1 MKMKSKSRNRAWGII
16 ASVIMVLPFLLGLGG
31 FATKASAEELAA
43 GQANLIL
50 HKKKMLTELNPT
62 IQNTGDV
69 MTEFEQYQDLGD
81 VEFKLYDAT
90 EEFYRLRADGKTVT
104 EAVKEIQ
111 DWKPT
116 DGPIASGTTDA
127 KGTLTFEVDKKIDG
141 KDAVYLIVESPKAG
155 VTLAANM
162 VVTFPVYQLKPDGSY
177 TDTEL
182 SEINLYPKNVVS
194 TPGSLIVT
202 KKGTADGKELNGA
215 QFVIKRTVSN
225 ATQYIASFD
234 KTSGLYTWTDKID
247 SAERFTTEGEGT
259 FTVEN
264 LEVGDY
270 TLVEVQAPENAGM
283 ITAETEKDFT
293 IEADKTA
300 PVEVSVKNDT
310 IVVDKS
316 TTKPDFEVGKATE
329 FTIKFNIPEGFQD
342 ILANG
347 DRRYPSLVL
356 TDTHDKALT
365 LKAGDNFTMTAGETT
380 FTKDADYTL
389 VEAGNTFTVELT
401 ATGLA
406 KAPAGKELVFTYE
419 MYLNEKAVA
428 DGTFNNNVTVETGG
442 LTTEKTIGVTT
453 GGKKFV
459 KQDSDSKT
467 ALLGA
472 VFKVYKKGEDNKVF
486 YLVVDPKTK
495 AISWESDKSKGTEFT
510 SNDEGRLEVTGL
522 AYDTYYLEEVKAPD
536 GYVLLT
542 EAQPFEISKGS
553 YNGEGA
559 IADTVFNKHKGTL
572 PSTGGMG
579 IVAFVAVGIVAIG
592 GAYVYFAKG
601 RRHIEG

>member
-1 MKMKSKSRNRAWGII
+1 MKPKSRNRAWGII

-31 FATKASAEELAA
+31 FTTKASAAELAA

-50 HKKKMLTELNPT
+50 HKKKMLTELDPT

-69 MTEFEQYQDLGD
+69 MTEFDQYQDLGD
-81 VEFKLYDAT
+81 VEFKLYDVT
-90 EEFYRLRADGKTVT
+90 KEFYKLRADEKTVT

-127 KGTLTFEVDKKIDG
+127 NGTLTFEKVDKKRDG

-155 VTLAANM
+155 VTKAANM
-162 VVTFPVYQLKPDGSY
+162 VVTFPVYKLDKDGNY

-247 SAERFTTEGEGT
+247 SAKRFTTEGEGT

-347 DRRYPSLVL
+347 DRRYPELVL
-356 TDTHDKALT
+356 TDKHDAALT
-365 LKAGDNFTMTAGETT
+365 LKTDGEFTMTAGETT

-442 LTTEKTIGVTT
+442 LTTEKTIDVTT

-467 ALLGA
+467 ALPGA

-542 EAQPFEISKGS
+542 EAQSFKISKGS

-559 IADTVFNKHKGTL
+559 IADTVVNKHKGTL

>member
-1 MKMKSKSRNRAWGII
+1 MKSKSRNRAWGII

-50 HKKKMLTELNPT
+50 HKKKMLTELDPT
-62 IQNTGDV
+62 IQNTGGV
-69 MTEFEQYQDLGD
+69 MTEFDQYQGLGD
-81 VEFKLYDAT
+81 VDFKLYDAT

-104 EAVKEIQ
+104 DAVAEIQ

-127 KGTLTFEVDKKIDG
+127 NGTLTFEKVDKKRDG

-155 VTLAANM
+155 VTPAANM
-162 VVTFPVYQLKPDGSY
+162 VVTFPVYQLNPDGSY

-247 SAERFTTEGEGT
+247 SAKRFTTEGEGT

-270 TLVEVQAPENAGM
+270 TLVEVQAPKNAGM
-283 ITAETEKDFT
+283 ITAETEKDFK

-300 PVEVSVKNDT
+300 PVEVSVINDT

-316 TTKPDFEVGKATE
+316 TTKPDFEVGKATT

-347 DRRYPSLVL
+347 ERRYPSLVL
-356 TDTHDKALT
+356 TDTHDAALT
-365 LKAGDNFTMTAGETT
+365 LNADGKSTMTAGETF
-380 FTKDADYTL
+380 FTKDTDYKL

-419 MYLNEKAVA
+419 MYLNKDAVA
-428 DGTFNNNVTVETGG
+428 DGTFNNKVTVETGG
-442 LTTEKTIGVTT
+442 LTTEKDINVTT

-467 ALLGA
+467 ALAGA
-472 VFKVYKKGEDNKVF
+472 VFKVYKEDKDGEVF
-486 YLVVDPKTK
+486 YLVVDSETK

-542 EAQPFEISKGS
+542 EAQSFEIGEGS

-559 IADTVFNKHKGTL
+559 IADTVVNKHKGTL

>member
-1 MKMKSKSRNRAWGII
+1 MKSKSRNRAWGII

-50 HKKKMLTELNPT
+50 HKKKMLTELDPT
-62 IQNTGDV
+62 IQNTGGV
-69 MTEFEQYQDLGD
+69 MTEFDQYQGLGD
-81 VEFKLYDAT
+81 VDFNVYDAT
-90 EEFYRLRADGKTVT
+90 EEFYRLRADGNTVT

-127 KGTLTFEVDKKIDG
+127 NGTLTFEKVDKKRDG

-155 VTLAANM
+155 VTPAANM
-162 VVTFPVYQLKPDGSY
+162 VVTFPVYQLNPDGSY

-247 SAERFTTEGEGT
+247 SAKRFTTEGEGT

-283 ITAETEKDFT
+283 ITDETEKDFT
-293 IEADKTA
+293 IVADKTA
-300 PVEVSVKNDT
+300 PVEVEVKNDT

-316 TTKPDFEVGKATE
+316 TTKPDFEVGKATT

-347 DRRYPSLVL
+347 ERRYPSLVL
-356 TDTHDKALT
+356 TDTHDAALT
-365 LKAGDNFTMTAGETT
+365 LNADGKSTMTAGGTT
-380 FTKDADYTL
+380 FTKDADYKL

-406 KAPAGKELVFTYE
+406 KAPEGKELVFTYE

-467 ALLGA
+467 ALPGA
-472 VFKVYKKGEDNKVF
+472 VFKVYKEDKDGEVF
-486 YLVVDPKTK
+486 YLVVDSETK

-542 EAQPFEISKGS
+542 EAQSFEIGEGS

-559 IADTVFNKHKGTL
+559 IADTVVNKHKGTL